1 MSKRLLAT
9 ALIIAILSAPASA
22 RTGLRLGI
30 VAPQGNDSF
39 AVLGDQIRQGV
50 DAYAKAFPG
59 VFEGIVAEPET
70 CDSESGEEAADSM
83 IDASVDAVI
92 GFMCAESL
100 DAALP
105 ALSAAGIVT
114 IGLGVRADIVM
125 EDAIKHDWPFY
136 RLAPHA
142 GAEIDTIVDVISKQ
156 WTGEPFAIVEDGT
169 IYGRELAEN
178 VRVALENLGITAAF
192 IDTYRPAQDKQFG
205 LAHRLQRAGVSH
217 VFIGGDRT
225 DVAII
230 ARDCKAIGLDLTFM
244 GGDAMR
250 APEGDVP
257 LPDGIFAVVAPQ
269 PATLPSAA
277 AAIKVLESQ
286 DREPY
291 GYRIP
296 GYAAAQILAAAKSES
311 VKSGAPLRAS
321 IAKGTFE
328 TALGTI
334 RFGENHE
341 RADNPFR
348 LMVWRGDAF
357 VPVGKQEPPA
367 ADRAQ

>member
-9 ALIIAILSAPASA
+9 ALIAATLTVPAAA

-39 AVLGDQIRQGV
+39 AVLGDQIRQGI
-50 DAYAKAFPG
+50 DTYAKAHPDA
-59 VFEGIVAEPET
+59 FEGIVAEPET

-83 IDASVDAVI
+83 IDASVDAVV

-105 ALSAAGIVT
+105 MLSAAGIVT

-125 EDAIKHDWPFY
+125 EDAVKHNWPFY
-136 RLAPHA
+136 RLAPHE
-142 GAEIDTIVDVISKQ
+142 GAEIDTIVDVISKR

-205 LAHRLQRAGVSH
+205 LAHRLQRAGVTH
-217 VFIGGDRT
+217 VFVGGDRT

-230 ARDCKAIGLDLTFM
+230 ARDCKSIGLDLTFM

-257 LPDGIFAVVAPQ
+257 LPDGVFAVVTPQ
-269 PATLPSAA
+269 PATLPEAK
-277 AAIKVLESQ
+277 AAIKALKEQ
-286 DREPY
+286 GHEPY

-296 GYAAAQILAAAKSES
+296 GYAAAQILATAKAES
-311 VKSGAPLRAS
+311 DKGGGPLRA
-321 IAKGTFE
+321 AVAQGTFE

-334 RFGENHE
+334 RFDESHE
-341 RADNPFR
+341 RADNPFQ

-357 VPVGKQEPPA
+357 VPVEKQEKPVT
-367 ADRAQ
+367 R